1 MRKHGR
7 VLRARTESEAARP
20 YGHGLPRGKR
30 RAGGPSG
37 RCASLA
43 ETVLAGV
50 SVVADGFSLRE
61 RAIPE
66 KALQAG
72 IVPAAL
78 ERVVD
83 ALADGAKTLW
93 H

>member
-1 MRKHGR
+1 M
-7 VLRARTESEAARP
+7 LAARQ
-20 YGHGLPRGKR
+20 G
-30 RAGGPSG
+30 AS
-37 RCASLA
+37 CASLA
-43 ETVLAGV
+43 ETVRAGV

-66 KALQAG
+66 RALQAG